1 MTSDPNDKKSQP
13 QSSGQQ
19 GSDGNV
25 KTTAAGKLVKQA
37 RSALES
43 RITTISDQDTVLQ
56 QSRFWIKAVTWS
68 LIGTTVIGIGWLAV
82 ARTEEVVVAT
92 GKLDPMGNVKNVRI
106 PPGGMVEAILVK
118 NGQRVSKGQALI
130 RLDQESSS
138 EQLKSLTKGVE
149 EKSTQIGQKQQ
160 QMKLKRQ
167 ERERTTELNQEQ
179 IASTQAN
186 LRLEQDILN
195 RLASLAKEGGVKDIQ
210 YLQQRNKVQELKGE
224 LTKREIDGRREINR
238 IDQQI
243 EQINAE
249 LAGLRSERAQLNANL
264 TEVQVSNKNQT
275 LRAPVDGIVFD
286 LKLNNPG
293 FISQA
298 MSSEVMLK
306 VVPFNTLEA
315 NVMIPSNK
323 IGFVRVG
330 QPADISIDS
339 FPASDFGVLEGTVES
354 VGSDA
359 LPPDPQQMRQEYTYP
374 AVIKL
379 ASQQLKLNSGK
390 QLPLQVGM
398 SLTANIKLRS
408 VSYLQLLLN
417 TFQSK
422 TDSLRQL

>member
-1 MTSDPNDKKSQP
+1 MTMDPNGNDKKTP
-13 QSSGQQ
+13 G
-19 GSDGNV
+19 
-25 KTTAAGKLVKQA
+25 GKLVKQA
-37 RSALES
+37 RSALQS

-56 QSRFWIKAVTWS
+56 QSGFWMKAVTWS
-68 LIGTTVIGIGWLAV
+68 LIGTTAIGIGWLAI

-92 GKLDPMGNVKNVRI
+92 GKLDPIGNVKNVRI
-106 PPGGMVEAILVK
+106 PPGGVVEAILVK
-118 NGQRVSKGQALI
+118 NGQRVSKGEALI

-138 EQLKSLTKGVE
+138 EKLKSLSKSVE

-160 QMKLKRQ
+160 QLQLKKL
-167 ERERTTELNQEQ
+167 ERERTGELNREQ
-179 IASTQAN
+179 LATTRAN
-186 LRLEQDILN
+186 LQLQQEILN
-195 RLASLAKEGGVKDIQ
+195 RLASLASEGGVKDIEF
-210 YLQQRNKVQELKGE
+210 LQQRNKVQELKGE
-224 LTKREIDGRREINR
+224 LTKRELDGRRQINQ

-243 EQINAE
+243 EQLNAE

-264 TEVQVSNKNQT
+264 TEVRVTNKNET

-306 VVPFNTLEA
+306 VVPSNNLEA
-315 NVMIPSNK
+315 DVMIPSNK
-323 IGFVRVG
+323 IGFVREG
-330 QPADISIDS
+330 QKADISIDS

-354 VGSDA
+354 IGSDA

-374 AVIKL
+374 AVITLK
-379 ASQQLKLNSGK
+379 SQQLKLKSGK
-390 QLPLQVGM
+390 KLPLQVGM

>member
-1 MTSDPNDKKSQP
+1 MDPNGNDK
-13 QSSGQQ
+13 
-19 GSDGNV
+19 N
-25 KTTAAGKLVKQA
+25 TAAGKLVKQA

-43 RITTISDQDTVLQ
+43 RITTISDQDNVLQ
-56 QSRFWIKAVTWS
+56 QSRFWMKTVTWS
-68 LIGTTVIGIGWLAV
+68 LIGTTVIGIGWLAI

-92 GKLDPMGNVKNVRI
+92 GKLEPVGNVKDVRI
-106 PPGGMVEAILVK
+106 PPGGVVEAILVK
-118 NGQRVSKGQALI
+118 NGQRVSKGEALI
-130 RLDQESSS
+130 RLDQESSA
-138 EQLKSLTKGVE
+138 EQLKSLTNGVN
-149 EKSTQIGQKQQ
+149 EKTTQISQKQQ
-160 QMKLKRQ
+160 QLLLKKL
-167 ERERTTELNQEQ
+167 ERERTLDLNREQ
-179 IASTQAN
+179 LASTRIN
-186 LRLEQDILN
+186 LGLEQEILN
-195 RLASLAKEGGVKDIQ
+195 RLAGLAKDGAVPDIQ

-224 LTKREIDGRREINR
+224 LTKREIDGRRQINQV
-238 IDQQI
+238 DQQI
-243 EQINAE
+243 EQLNAE

-264 TEVQVSNKNQT
+264 TEVRVTNKNQT

-286 LKLNNPG
+286 LKINNPG
-293 FISQA
+293 FISQS

-315 NVMIPSNK
+315 DVMIPSNK
-323 IGFVRVG
+323 IGFVRAG

-359 LPPDPQQMRQEYTYP
+359 LPPNPQQMRQEYTYP

-379 ASQQLKLNSGK
+379 DSQQLKLKSGK

>member
-1 MTSDPNDKKSQP
+1 MTMDRNDNDKKSP
-13 QSSGQQ
+13 G
-19 GSDGNV
+19 
-25 KTTAAGKLVKQA
+25 GKLVQQA
-37 RSALES
+37 RSALQS
-43 RITTISDQDTVLQ
+43 RITTISDQDPVLQ
-56 QSRFWIKAVTWS
+56 QSGFWMKAVTWS
-68 LIGTTVIGIGWLAV
+68 LIGTTAIGISWLAI

-92 GKLDPMGNVKNVRI
+92 GKLDPIGNVKNVRI
-106 PPGGMVEAILVK
+106 PPGGVVETILVK

-130 RLDQESSS
+130 RLDQENSS
-138 EQLKSLTKGVE
+138 EKLKSLTKSVE
-149 EKSTQIGQKQQ
+149 EKSTQIGQKEQQ
-160 QMKLKRQ
+160 LRLKKL
-167 ERERTTELNQEQ
+167 ERERTSELNREQ
-179 IASTQAN
+179 LATTQAN
-186 LRLEQDILN
+186 LQLQQEILN
-195 RLASLAKEGGVKDIQ
+195 RLATLAREGGVKDIEF
-210 YLQQRNKVQELKGE
+210 LQQRNKVQELKGE
-224 LTKREIDGRREINR
+224 LTKRELDGRRQINQ

-243 EQINAE
+243 EQLNAE

-264 TEVQVSNKNQT
+264 TEIRVTNKNET

-306 VVPFNTLEA
+306 VVPSNNLEA
-315 NVMIPSNK
+315 DVMIPSNK
-323 IGFVRVG
+323 IGFVREG
-330 QPADISIDS
+330 QKADISIDS

-354 VGSDA
+354 IGSDA

-374 AVIKL
+374 AVITLK
-379 ASQQLKLNSGK
+379 SQQLKLKSGK
-390 QLPLQVGM
+390 ELPLQVGM